1 MKTFH
6 ATLGRAA
13 LTLALALPLLMPLV
27 GCENNRREY
36 LLALENN
43 DRCIE
48 QAHVV
53 RRDLLN
59 NLKLGNFA
67 GTESASKLQISL
79 QEKLSVAMYSL
90 DRYRPRNP
98 DPVAF
103 ENIVAS
109 SQILKL
115 NATKLRKPSIT
126 LMRQPKSTKGSNCRK
141 SFVPSNCNLQM
152 QAKSSRRRNRLIIQ
166 RPLPPGQKSNS
177 PTGESIARRVW

>member
-1 MKTFH
+1 MNMKNYH
-6 ATLGRAA
+6 ATLGRTA
-13 LTLALALPLLMPLV
+13 LTLTLIPALLMPFI

-98 DPVAF
+98 DSVAF
-103 ENIVAS
+103 EKYSRLVAGLET
-109 SQILKL
+109 QRDEAQKAFD
-115 NATKLRKPSIT
+115 NAYAAAQVEEGIELSKKLRTIE
-126 LMRQPKSTKGSNCRK
+126 
-141 SFVPSNCNLQM
+141 LQLADASEKLK
-152 QAKSSRRRNRLIIQ
+152 QAK
-166 RPLPPGQKSNS
+166 PLDH
-177 PTGESIARRVW
+177 PTTASTGSKVK

>member
-1 MKTFH
+1 MNMKTFH
-6 ATLGRAA
+6 ATLERAA
-13 LTLALALPLLMPLV
+13 LTLTLALTLLIPLV

-98 DPVAF
+98 DSVAF
-103 ENIVAS
+103 EKYSRLVADLET
-109 SQILKL
+109 QRDEVQKAFD
-115 NATKLRKPSIT
+115 NAYAAAQVDEGIELSKKLRTIE
-126 LMRQPKSTKGSNCRK
+126 
-141 SFVPSNCNLQM
+141 LQLADASEKLK
-152 QAKSSRRRNRLIIQ
+152 QAK
-166 RPLPPGQKSNS
+166 PLDH
-177 PTGESIARRVW
+177 PTTASAGSKVK

>member
-1 MKTFH
+1 MPKSTRP
-6 ATLGRAA
+6 APLGRAA
-13 LTLALALPLLMPLV
+13 LALVLLISLFLAFT

-103 ENIVAS
+103 EKYSRLVADLEA
-109 SQILKL
+109 QRDELQKAFD
-115 NATKLRKPSIT
+115 NAYAAAQVEEGIELSKKLRTIE
-126 LMRQPKSTKGSNCRK
+126 
-141 SFVPSNCNLQM
+141 LQLADASEKLK
-152 QAKSSRRRNRLIIQ
+152 QAKSLDHPSTASTGSRS
-166 RPLPPGQKSNS
+166 K
-177 PTGESIARRVW
+177 

>member
-1 MKTFH
+1 MPMKNH
-6 ATLGRAA
+6 PAPKGLLAIA
-13 LTLALALPLLMPLV
+13 LVLFMPLV
-27 GCENNRREY
+27 LAFTGCGNNRREY

-53 RRDLLN
+53 RKDLLN
-59 NLKLGNFA
+59 NLKLGNFS

-103 ENIVAS
+103 EKHRNLVADLEAQRDDAQKAFDDAYASAQVDEGVELSKKLRTLELQLADASEKLKQAKPLDHLSTAS
-109 SQILKL
+109 S
-115 NATKLRKPSIT
+115 
-126 LMRQPKSTKGSNCRK
+126 GSRSK
-141 SFVPSNCNLQM
+141 
-152 QAKSSRRRNRLIIQ
+152 
-166 RPLPPGQKSNS
+166 
-177 PTGESIARRVW
+177 